1 MAAIAGAVAA
11 SGIATAE
18 EVDHVTREIKSFAD
32 RSDTTI
38 SLPRIFQAWGRM
50 TY

>member
-1 MAAIAGAVAA
+1 MAAIAEAIAT
-11 SGIATAE
+11 SGIASAE
-18 EVDHVTREIKSFAD
+18 EVDHVTREIKAFAE

-50 TY
+50 A